1 MAPQNAALGREEKTM
16 NQKQNQK
23 IQDAVKLYE
32 DRQSRRQHPD
42 GTFDNAGRW
51 YPSAGEKCSCCGEV
65 RGPSRSYPY
74 SYMVHCR
81 TSKHIE
87 QLMDI
92 PAGSIRAEIN
102 RRVREQ
108 KNSELSAIE
117 YKNIMATLAVA
128 A

>member
-1 MAPQNAALGREEKTM
+1 MK
-16 NQKQNQK
+16 NQPSKNQNQK

-32 DRQSRRQHPD
+32 DRQSRQQHPD
-42 GTFDNAGRW
+42 GNFDNAGRW
-51 YPSAGEKCSCCGEV
+51 YPSADEKCSCCGEV
-65 RGPSRSYPY
+65 RGPSRAYPY

-87 QLMDI
+87 QLMGI

-102 RRVREQ
+102 RQAREQ
-108 KNSELSAIE
+108 KSAERAAAE
-117 YKNIMATLAVA
+117 YKNTMAILAVA